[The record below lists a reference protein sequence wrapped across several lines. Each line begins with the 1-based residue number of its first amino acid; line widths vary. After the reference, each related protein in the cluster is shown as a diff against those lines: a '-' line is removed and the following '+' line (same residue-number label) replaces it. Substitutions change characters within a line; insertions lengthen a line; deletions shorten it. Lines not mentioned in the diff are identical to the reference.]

1 MPLGN
6 TLRILDRAI
15 SPGERQ
21 SPSFSQKVPFA
32 TAADRMAVLHRYL
45 DPSTSLAEIL
55 FGLIMTLTFTLGA
68 GLMIEDEG
76 KAGARELLIAVI
88 GCNVAWG
95 IIDAALYLVG
105 QLFDRGRLQRIGL
118 AIKRATHRADAVTLI
133 AEELNPLL
141 GGLLSPRET
150 EALYER
156 IVDNVARKA
165 EKRNSITREDW
176 LGAVV
181 SFFLVVISSI
191 PAAIPFL
198 LIDDARLALRV
209 SNVVLIA
216 LLFFTGYWWARYT
229 VSRPWIAGVAFLF
242 IGSALVVAAIALGG

>member
-1 MPLGN
+1 MS
-6 TLRILDRAI
+6 A
-15 SPGERQ
+15 GERQ
-21 SPSFSQKVPFA
+21 SPSFTQKVPFA
-32 TAADRMAVLHRYL
+32 TESDRMEILHRYL
-45 DPSTSLAEIL
+45 DPSTSLAEVL

-68 GLMIEDEG
+68 GLIIEDEG
-76 KAGARELLIAVI
+76 RAGARELLIAVI

-105 QLFDRGRLQRIGL
+105 QLFDRGRLQRLGH
-118 AIKRATHRADAVTLI
+118 AIQRTHDRRDAVTLV

-156 IVDNVARKA
+156 IADNVSRKTGR
-165 EKRNSITREDW
+165 KNSITRDDW
-176 LGAVV
+176 LGALV
-181 SFFLVVISSI
+181 SFFLVVITSL

-209 SNVVLIA
+209 SNGVLVA
-216 LLFFTGYWWARYT
+216 LLFFSGYWWARYT
-229 VSRPWIAGVAFLF
+229 VSRPWIAGLAFLF
-242 IGSALVVAAIALGG
+242 IGTGLVVAAIALGG

>member
-1 MPLGN
+1 M
-6 TLRILDRAI
+6 
-15 SPGERQ
+15 SSGERQ
-21 SPSFSQKVPFA
+21 SPSFAQKVPFA
-32 TAADRMAVLHRYL
+32 TAADRMAVVHRYL

-68 GLMIEDEG
+68 GLLIEDEG
-76 KAGARELLIAVI
+76 RAGARELLIAVI

-95 IIDAALYLVG
+95 IIDGALYLVG
-105 QLFDRGRLQRIGL
+105 QLFDRGRLQRLGL
-118 AIKRATHRADAVTLI
+118 AIKHAPRRSDAVTLI
-133 AEELNPLL
+133 GEELNPLL

-156 IVDNVARKA
+156 IVDNVQRKA
-165 EKRNSITREDW
+165 EKRNAITREDW
-176 LGAVV
+176 LGALI
-181 SFFLVVISSI
+181 SFFLVAISSI

-209 SNVVLIA
+209 SNAVLVA

-229 VSRPWIAGVAFLF
+229 ISRPWIAGVAFLLV
-242 IGSALVVAAIALGG
+242 GTVLVVAAIALGG